1 MNDRRT
7 FKKFVGLGVMIDIP
21 DVSTVVIFR
30 ERLRK
35 ANVIDELF
43 KMFESYLRDQGVE
56 ARGGQI
62 IDATLVPV
70 PKQRISRQENKEI
83 KANHLP
89 GG

>member
-35 ANVIDELF
+35 PNVIDELF
-43 KMFESYLRDQGVE
+43 KIFENYLSYHGLK
-56 ARGGQI
+56 ARG
-62 IDATLVPV
+62 
-70 PKQRISRQENKEI
+70 
-83 KANHLP
+83 
-89 GG
+89 